1 MSQPNTEHKEQQEQE
16 TMNISSSR
24 IRHLRH
30 ERGWSQEQLA
40 LASGLSLRTIQR
52 VETEERASRETR
64 VCLAAAFDVPLSE
77 LVEVVESE
85 EVAKPLLSVRRYK
98 IALVTAVIAVVPT
111 LLGFAGII
119 ALGQLASLGFM
130 AAIGLFLYGGFGWY
144 FTGAAAQ
151 TSYVKRCAQMAFI
164 VAGMFCAF
172 ATFAQKDSAAVG
184 FAAQIGALVMGVY
197 FLFDYLRSRRQAVK

>member
-1 MSQPNTEHKEQQEQE
+1 MSQPSTQSQEQE
-16 TMNISSSR
+16 TMNISSNR

-64 VCLAAAFDVPLSE
+64 VCLAATFGVALTELLDVADI
-77 LVEVVESE
+77 EVD
-85 EVAKPLLSVRRYK
+85 AQPKLSVRRYK
-98 IALVTAVIAVVPT
+98 IALAAAVVAVAPT
-111 LLGFAGII
+111 LLGFAGVI
-119 ALGQLASLGFM
+119 AFNQIVSLGFM
-130 AAIGLFLYGGFGWY
+130 AAIGLFLYGGFGLY

-164 VAGMFCAF
+164 AAGMFCAF
-172 ATFAQKDSAAVG
+172 ATFAQKDLAAVG
-184 FAAQIGALVMGVY
+184 FAAQVAALVMGVY
-197 FLFDYLRSRRQAVK
+197 FLFDYLRSRRQVSK